1 MIGGINL
8 DILLEPHGPLVAGT
22 SNPGVIS
29 MSPGG
34 VGRNIA
40 EFLGRLGVAVS
51 LIGGA
56 GTDAIS
62 DRLLDETAAAGVD
75 ISGVYREPTWRAGAY
90 AAVQAEGDLAT
101 AVADLTATEALT
113 PRIVGDALERCTVLR
128 APRLLI
134 ADCNVMPPVLQEV
147 IAWAND
153 HAVPLLIEPVSVVK
167 ARRLDGL
174 SGSITAI
181 TPNEA
186 EAAVLETIDSA
197 GLPAIAHWC
206 ITRGAAGARYRCGNG
221 GTVRTGLPNARREVP
236 PGARGHADYPTVP
249 VELVNANGAG
259 DAFVAG
265 MAWALL
271 QAPDDWK
278 RAILT
283 GLAAG
288 RLAVTARET
297 VPVDISRD
305 RLKRTRH
312 RTRRRRYQYITKWR
326 RAMNTPHVKI
336 HPDVTAAQAAGRAV
350 VALEST
356 IISHGMPYPKNVETA
371 REVEEI
377 VRGIGGTPAT
387 IAIMDGAFQIGL
399 TEEQIE
405 RLGNTPDVMKASRRD
420 VGLALATHRLAA
432 TTVATTMI
440 GAAAA
445 GIRLFATGGTGGV
458 HRGYQN
464 SLDVSADLP
473 ELAQTPVAV
482 VSAGVKSIL
491 DIGRTLEYLE
501 TLGVPVITCAADEFP
516 AFYSRKS
523 GFPSPLRLDAPESI
537 AATLNAH
544 WTVPHAGAR

>member
-8 DILLEPHGPLVAGT
+8 DILLEPHGPLVPGT

-75 ISGVYREPTWRAGAY
+75 TSGVYREPTWRAGAY

-113 PRIVGDALERCTVLR
+113 PRIVGDALERCTVIR

-153 HAVPLLIEPVSVVK
+153 HAIPLLIEPVSVVK

-174 SGSITAI
+174 TGLITAI
-181 TPNEA
+181 SPNEA

-197 GLPAIAHWC
+197 GLPGIAHWC
-206 ITRGAAGARYRCGNG
+206 ITRGAAGARYWCENG
-221 GTVRTGLPNARREVP
+221 A
-236 PGARGHADYPTVP
+236 ARGERAVTDYPTAP
-249 VELVNANGAG
+249 VEMVNANGAG

-288 RLAVTARET
+288 RRAVTARET

-305 RLKRTRH
+305 RLLNELAT
-312 RTRRRRYQYITKWR
+312 
-326 RAMNTPHVKI
+326 VCS
-336 HPDVTAAQAAGRAV
+336 AASIPVPQSG
-350 VALEST
+350 
-356 IISHGMPYPKNVETA
+356 
-371 REVEEI
+371 
-377 VRGIGGTPAT
+377 
-387 IAIMDGAFQIGL
+387 
-399 TEEQIE
+399 EEQ
-405 RLGNTPDVMKASRRD
+405 
-420 VGLALATHRLAA
+420 
-432 TTVATTMI
+432 
-440 GAAAA
+440 
-445 GIRLFATGGTGGV
+445 
-458 HRGYQN
+458 
-464 SLDVSADLP
+464 
-473 ELAQTPVAV
+473 
-482 VSAGVKSIL
+482 
-491 DIGRTLEYLE
+491 
-501 TLGVPVITCAADEFP
+501 
-516 AFYSRKS
+516 
-523 GFPSPLRLDAPESI
+523 
-537 AATLNAH
+537 
-544 WTVPHAGAR
+544 